1 MKNKLN
7 VGIIGRNFGLK
18 VIYKSIQKNKKFN
31 TIGICFKSK
40 NIKNLKIPK
49 SIKIYNNWKKMIIDK
64 NINAIIIASPPYLHK
79 KIIKF
84 ALKHKKHIFCEKP
97 FTTTFNDAAYLC
109 KILEKNKNICHMVN
123 YEFINIEAFNY
134 LKKKILNNCTVK
146 KVHIDWY
153 LKTNNRNSSNWK
165 EQHKKG
171 GGIFFNYICHS
182 LYYIEKLFGEI
193 KEVKNKFINKNL
205 GLNSVIRLKNNKTKV
220 LLKFKFI
227 GKNSIMAPVN
237 KIKIFTN
244 KKNYMLKTN
253 INSLSDQFSLSTRN
267 KILFYPKFNKN
278 DFRINPTKKNLLN
291 FLKNIKNGIY
301 KSPNFYD
308 AKKIHFIINKMI
320 LSSQKNKNIL
330 INY

>member
-134 LKKKILNNCTVK
+134 LKKK
-146 KVHIDWY
+146 
-153 LKTNNRNSSNWK
+153 
-165 EQHKKG
+165 
-171 GGIFFNYICHS
+171 
-182 LYYIEKLFGEI
+182 
-193 KEVKNKFINKNL
+193 
-205 GLNSVIRLKNNKTKV
+205 
-220 LLKFKFI
+220 
-227 GKNSIMAPVN
+227 
-237 KIKIFTN
+237 
-244 KKNYMLKTN
+244 
-253 INSLSDQFSLSTRN
+253 
-267 KILFYPKFNKN
+267 
-278 DFRINPTKKNLLN
+278 N
-291 FLKNIKNGIY
+291 FE
-301 KSPNFYD
+301 
-308 AKKIHFIINKMI
+308 
-320 LSSQKNKNIL
+320 
-330 INY
+330 